1 MIHDMNIW
9 YISLYLQHVL
19 DSTAPNLDEHRST
32 VLQVLKQL
40 GVSEEKLQ
48 NMIEVWNKVLP
59 FNLLLF
65 STHSRLEG

>member
-9 YISLYLQHVL
+9 YISFYLQHVL

-48 NMIEVWNKVLP
+48 NMIEVWNKVLL
-59 FNLLLF
+59 FDLLLF